1 MYFNINVI
9 MNDYNF
15 RKPGVYDISTEPSG
29 VSRYVINNPG
39 MSLIILDQVA
49 QNTG

>member
-9 MNDYNF
+9 DYDY

-29 VSRYVINNPG
+29 VSRYVIYN
-39 MSLIILDQVA
+39 LDP
-49 QNTG
+49 